1 MSSNISSKQ
10 IRANRKNAKRG
21 GVKTKAGKETSKFN
35 ARKHGILSD
44 EVLDNESELR
54 DKLTEKLYAEFKPS
68 SSMEVIL
75 VERLILIY
83 LKLSRANQA
92 EAEYLKD
99 VFEHTGSFLVCFQPG
114 DRKDG
119 SYCTKDVEK
128 LMSVYAKYESS
139 LESRL
144 FRTLKQLGCKPKG
157 ER

>member
-1 MSSNISSKQ
+1 MSSNTSSKQ
-10 IRANRKNAKRG
+10 IRANRKNAKLG
-21 GVKTKAGKETSKFN
+21 GVKTKAGKKVSKFN

-44 EVLDNESELR
+44 EILDNESQLKEE
-54 DKLTEKLYAEFKPS
+54 LTEKLYAEFNPS

-83 LKLSRANQA
+83 LKLSRANTA

-99 VFEHTGSFLVCFQPG
+99 VFEHSGYLSFCSEPG
-114 DRKDG
+114 DRKNG
-119 SYCTKDVEK
+119 SYCTEDVER

-144 FRTLKQLGCKPKG
+144 FRTLKQLGWKPKG
-157 ER
+157 DI